1 MSLNED
7 DRRDYADDGQDYKK
21 WRVQR
26 ACDQDGVQS
35 NSNPCSNCSA
45 YGYECTYIQTAKA
58 RHHIFFPDTM
68 LTDHGDADP
77 RREPPREDGEAS
89 PADPDFSLELG
100 DDIGRERWANKPPPP
115 VDPSPLPLAAKIATS
130 LIRTAPDTQRIMA
143 EMSTDM
149 KRFKLEEH
157 DIRFFGR
164 SSGAML
170 VQAAVDLKGELTSV
184 SSSDFWRSG
193 LGSRRPESWQLHPV
207 DIITQKECATYTFLK
222 DNILYAL
229 VDLYFKGI
237 NTYLPLLHQPTFIAQ
252 LIARRH
258 LADESFAPIVLLVCA
273 VGARF
278 TKDPRLRF
286 TPSFDQVQIVK
297 RSMFT
302 APTLH
307 DLQFYMLSPLTIEDE
322 LWKRAFW
329 VIVFMD
335 RACSG
340 ALGRPC
346 ATQEE
351 DFDLNY
357 PAWKQPSGRPS
368 EVAFFISMLQLHEL
382 LAIYLRTIYSI
393 NKSKIL
399 FGFVGQK
406 WEQQIVAELDSALN
420 KWVDSVPDHR
430 DFTPPTTK
438 ILVHRPFIPSPR
450 KPSPLSFPS
459 LALCANA
466 ARSLI
471 HIVDIHLRRTGASHG
486 PSMTSAIFTA
496 GLCCLK
502 SIENGYMAH
511 CRAPLISQ
519 QNLIYRP
526 HIDQHCRDILYKLAS
541 VGDLALPTPSPQPQK
556 KRERDSDLSASATP
570 NQSSPASSEHGPR
583 AIAGSR
589 RVSKDTGL
597 ASGHSMSGY
606 EELGRLPLHGQVS
619 FFTRPEQQQQ
629 HAGLVR
635 SDFSN
640 WYGPSAGAPVDHTG
654 QGSYAMNEPSS
665 FDDQLGYALNH
676 HSLAG
681 VFTGHCP

>member
-1 MSLNED
+1 MTSVNHSRAPSPTRTNAEARSTSPADPLPAAPIPTGYPYNLPPPPEPSSPRTTRQLMLRTEMSESVRQNLLWSRQLARRDMGPPRTRSGIVEQPAARPTIAAQPSVVRLTAPRQQDPAEQQQEQEDIRREMRLARNRTWAGDEFYQTGMSLNED

-26 ACDQDGVQS
+26 ACDHSQYDWRDGVQS

-77 RREPPREDGEAS
+77 RRES
-89 PADPDFSLELG
+89 PENRLEKMEKLLRQLCPDPDFSLELG

-115 VDPSPLPLAAKIATS
+115 VDPSPL
-130 LIRTAPDTQRIMA
+130 
-143 EMSTDM
+143 M

-258 LADESFAPIVLLVCA
+258 LADESFAPIVLL
-273 VGARF
+273 
-278 TKDPRLRF
+278 
-286 TPSFDQVQIVK
+286 
-297 RSMFT
+297 
-302 APTLH
+302 
-307 DLQFYMLSPLTIEDE
+307 
-322 LWKRAFW
+322 
-329 VIVFMD
+329 
-335 RACSG
+335 
-340 ALGRPC
+340 
-346 ATQEE
+346 
-351 DFDLNY
+351 
-357 PAWKQPSGRPS
+357 
-368 EVAFFISMLQLHEL
+368 LHEL

-420 KWVDSVPDHR
+420 KWVDSSAGTPTAKTRSSLVNPPS
-430 DFTPPTTK
+430 FTPPTTK

-486 PSMTSAIFTA
+486 PSMT
-496 GLCCLK
+496 
-502 SIENGYMAH
+502 
-511 CRAPLISQ
+511 
-519 QNLIYRP
+519 
-526 HIDQHCRDILYKLAS
+526 
-541 VGDLALPTPSPQPQK
+541 
-556 KRERDSDLSASATP
+556 
-570 NQSSPASSEHGPR
+570 
-583 AIAGSR
+583 
-589 RVSKDTGL
+589 
-597 ASGHSMSGY
+597 
-606 EELGRLPLHGQVS
+606 
-619 FFTRPEQQQQ
+619 
-629 HAGLVR
+629 
-635 SDFSN
+635 
-640 WYGPSAGAPVDHTG
+640 
-654 QGSYAMNEPSS
+654 
-665 FDDQLGYALNH
+665 
-676 HSLAG
+676 
-681 VFTGHCP
+681 